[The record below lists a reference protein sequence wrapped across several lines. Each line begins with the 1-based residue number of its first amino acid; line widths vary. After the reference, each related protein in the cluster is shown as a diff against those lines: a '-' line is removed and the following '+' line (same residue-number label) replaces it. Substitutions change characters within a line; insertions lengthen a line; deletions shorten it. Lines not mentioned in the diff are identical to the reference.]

1 MLRYIGQIQIPE
13 GTTAATKAHNG
24 GVAELYHSTDGEGG
38 VIELLVCTAD
48 TEDGVAKWTSTGNG
62 FGYPDRVS
70 HAVRSLRISINED
83 DNNCQMELVQAQ
95 LKKQPDYPNQSTK
108 KMVDKIQF
116 SKPIV
121 NGDAEKVFMS
131 FGASEFDTKKNLW
144 GETGNRRNYLA
155 VTFPSTATHIPALA
169 HFISRII
176 PLYAGVTEA

>member
-1 MLRYIGQIQIPE
+1 MDY
-13 GTTAATKAHNG
+13 TS

-38 VIELLVCTAD
+38 VIEILVCTAD
-48 TEDGVAKWTSTGNG
+48 TEAGVARWTSTGNG

-70 HAVRSLRISINED
+70 HAVRSLRISISESDNE
-83 DNNCQMELVQAQ
+83 CHMELAQAQ
-95 LKKQPDYPNQSTK
+95 LKKQPEHPNQSMK
-108 KMVDKIQF
+108 KMVDKVQF

-121 NGDAEKVFMS
+121 NGDAGTVFTS
-131 FGASEFDTKKNLW
+131 FGASGFDTKSKLW

-155 VTFPSTATHIPALA
+155 VTFPTTATHVPALA